1 MVVQCLNL
9 DDECDV
15 TGETG
20 AYFDYWNKVDLPREN
35 RLGYHNISYIIHP
48 VSSAQRLVTACMVRV
63 SNPGGEFSLSRPDRS
78 EAQPAPCTFGTGSFP
93 GLKKPV
99 RFADRPHSS
108 SAEVANGLKLYFHL
122 LSILEQARHGLTFIC
137 ASNFQ
142 SVDGLSLTVCKPLSE
157 FIKGDKNLNMG
168 QEMACVTKNL
178 WSSIRVMLSGGLFAG
193 NTVPVEEE
201 KRTENSDRK
210 RLWK

>member
-1 MVVQCLNL
+1 
-9 DDECDV
+9 
-15 TGETG
+15 
-20 AYFDYWNKVDLPREN
+20 
-35 RLGYHNISYIIHP
+35 
-48 VSSAQRLVTACMVRV
+48 
-63 SNPGGEFSLSRPDRS
+63 
-78 EAQPAPCTFGTGSFP
+78 
-93 GLKKPV
+93 
-99 RFADRPHSS
+99 
-108 SAEVANGLKLYFHL
+108 
-122 LSILEQARHGLTFIC
+122 
-137 ASNFQ
+137 
-142 SVDGLSLTVCKPLSE
+142 VDGLSLTVCKPLSE